1 MQATS
6 YNFVIREKMLGKHI
20 QLPFGVVRD
29 KNKKKSIKLNLP
41 PNFRKDVLF
50 DQVSYLSR
58 LENPAIVNVV
68 KNSIVDYY
76 YYTIILYKEIDFF
89 GATFAILNCRLFTSL
104 KCQ

>member
-1 MQATS
+1 MQGTS

-50 DQVSYLSR
+50 DQVSYLSH

-76 YYTIILYKEIDFF
+76 YYYHFHSVQR
-89 GATFAILNCRLFTSL
+89 N
-104 KCQ
+104 

>member
-1 MQATS
+1 
-6 YNFVIREKMLGKHI
+6 MLGKHI

-50 DQVSYLSR
+50 DQVSYLSH
-58 LENPAIVNVV
+58 LENLAIVNVV

-76 YYTIILYKEIDFF
+76 YYYHFHSVQR
-89 GATFAILNCRLFTSL
+89 N
-104 KCQ
+104 